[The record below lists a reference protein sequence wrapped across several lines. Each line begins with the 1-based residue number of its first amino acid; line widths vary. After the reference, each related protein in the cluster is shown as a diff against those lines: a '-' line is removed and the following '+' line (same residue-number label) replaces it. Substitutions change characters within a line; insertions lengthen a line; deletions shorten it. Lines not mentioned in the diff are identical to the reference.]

1 MADDL
6 LYLTGLSID
15 KKSLNKTYSN
25 IVNDVM
31 CQEFLEDIKDL
42 CLSIPRPNFVKD
54 GVLDI
59 AEGNAIG
66 ECYGA
71 AKEFAIENSLPN
83 ILLGILG
90 LDVISVISG
99 KLTSSLLGMGINYIA
114 NKTNRR
120 TYKGS
125 PFSEVFIKALVEN
138 EKIRKRIG
146 ELQIL
151 DFFKVYLSN
160 QSDSRGVPA
169 IAKMITTLPNLTT
182 HWGYSDRPFYQN
194 EFIDSLNITIA
205 NKKILENGTLE
216 LLQVQYML
224 HGVDIVLSHIIE
236 EIEPGKMSGSK
247 ESLYSNVVEC
257 VSSQFM
263 EEFGKSISE
272 RCFFGIDLL
281 SRVFLTLHHQKSNL
295 DGIGVQGGTTS
306 KLRIKIAESSDCYK
320 SEFIKELVEC
330 SGDPLC
336 TEIVDDNDCDI
347 LISLSDRES
356 LIASKKGSSFAAKI
370 VAKKGR
376 KIIANY
382 FPSADSLI
390 VPVKLF
396 FSLPLLMEKGL
407 PDKPS
412 HKALVPQLMTTSGDD
427 TVDVLTSGGIEH
439 NRPLMHLINAHR
451 LQQKEKRVFGF
462 IDNQFDFIHRWE
474 KHRERGF
481 EHLFIMG
488 VAQPVSGFN
497 RVLLKR
503 FDNPE
508 GLSSSKE
515 AKQILFSV
523 ECPVSRKTFITLSS
537 YGFSALSTVYATLRT
552 IAELLNTNSGDKSRS
567 LLERTAPVMPGSRMD
582 IKNGYSWRVIFSD
595 RTEERMYK
603 ASNGIDPFS
612 VITSVNYPA
621 ESRNL
626 VKIFLTNEEKGGV
639 ISDIY
644 PGQAVTEQQQQE
656 G

>member
-6 LYLTGLSID
+6 LFLTGLSID
-15 KKSLNKTYSN
+15 KKSLNTTYSN
-25 IVNDVM
+25 IVNDIM
-31 CQEFLEDIKDL
+31 YQEFLEDIKEL
-42 CLSIPRPNFVKD
+42 CLSIPRPNLVKD
-54 GVLDI
+54 SASEI
-59 AEGNAIG
+59 AEGNAIA

-71 AKEFAIENSLPN
+71 VKEFAIENSLPD
-83 ILLGILG
+83 ILLAIIE
-90 LDVISVISG
+90 LDITSVISG

-114 NKTNRR
+114 HKTNR
-120 TYKGS
+120 TVYEGS

-146 ELQIL
+146 ELQSL

-194 EFIDSLNITIA
+194 EFIDSLNITIV
-205 NKKILENGTLE
+205 NKKLLENSTLE

-236 EIEPGKMSGSK
+236 EIDSGKVSDSK
-247 ESLYSNVVEC
+247 ESAYRDVVEN

-263 EEFGKSISE
+263 KEFGKSISE

-281 SRVFLTLHHQKSNL
+281 SRVFLTLYHQKSGL
-295 DGIGVQGGTTS
+295 DGIGGQEKTAS
-306 KLRIKIAESSDCYK
+306 KLKIKIQEDGDCYK

-336 TEIVDDNDCDI
+336 TEIVDDNNCDI

-356 LIASKKGSSFAAKI
+356 LIASKKKTSVAAKI

-382 FPSADSLI
+382 FPSTDSLI

-396 FSLPLLMEKGL
+396 LSLPLLMKNGL

-412 HKALVPQLMTTSGDD
+412 HKALMPQLMTTSSDD
-427 TVDVLTSGGIEH
+427 IVDVFTSGGIEH

-474 KHRERGF
+474 NHGKEDF

-497 RVLLKR
+497 QVLLKR

-537 YGFSALSTVYATLRT
+537 YGFSALASVYATLRT
-552 IAELLNTNSGDKSRS
+552 IARLLDTNSGNKSRS
-567 LLERTAPVMPGSRMD
+567 LLERTAPVLQGARMD
-582 IKNGYSWRVIFSD
+582 IKSGYSWRVIFSD

-612 VITSVNYPA
+612 VITSVNYPD
-621 ESRNL
+621 ESRQL
-626 VKIFLTNEEKGGV
+626 VEIFLENEKNGGV
-639 ISDIY
+639 IHHIHSA
-644 PGQAVTEQQQQE
+644 QAVTK
-656 G
+656 